1 MANDPNSGG
10 TEPSDVVFTPSEDVP
25 ATFEPADTLVA
36 DGTAAGTGAG
46 ESAAAAKVGGTR
58 QLVVDEASKLGGQ
71 ATDRLRA
78 FADDGKSKATG
89 ALDELA
95 KAIEDAASTIDEK
108 VGAQFGDYAR
118 SASGQVT
125 GLAESLKNKDVDELL
140 DDARELIR
148 KSPGIAV
155 GTAAALGFVVARLLR
170 SGVDANREA

>member
-1 MANDPNSGG
+1 MATDPNSGG
-10 TEPSDVVFTPSEDVP
+10 TQPTDVDFTPAADVP

-36 DGTAAGTGAG
+36 DAGATGSGTS
-46 ESAAAAKVGGTR
+46 ESADAAKPSSTR
-58 QLVVDEASKLGGQ
+58 QLVKEEATKLGGQ

-125 GLAESLKNKDVDELL
+125 SLAESLKGKDVDELL

-170 SGVDANREA
+170 SGVDANRGA